1 MLDEVG
7 LAVCNFYNYSLK
19 KKKEKKKRNK
29 NEKRKRKNESF
40 SFIFHRFYPF
50 ICCLSVL
57 LWLDNGDF
65 PENMHILC
73 VRVKINKRSFE
84 PFLCLDLYSYSFCCA
99 CFFRTESISIH
110 STQSENS
117 LVGTADGV
125 DWTDS
130 DRN

>member
-1 MLDEVG
+1 MPKD
-7 LAVCNFYNYSLK
+7 
-19 KKKEKKKRNK
+19 
-29 NEKRKRKNESF
+29 EKRRIF
-40 SFIFHRFYPF
+40 SGSEFQTTGWQP
-50 ICCLSVL
+50 
-57 LWLDNGDF
+57 
-65 PENMHILC
+65 ILC